1 MITHLWSST
10 IVLLLAMGAARFVKM
25 TARTRSTILTIGLAK
40 FAIPTFTIA
49 IASKSVVMTPLR
61 ILAGP
66 RVPKVAPA
74 PTHWFE
80 IVWITISLLLI
91 ARWTFVR
98 YRVTKTILARG
109 ADSPAVVGI
118 FRPTIVLP
126 AHAYDLEPDEL
137 QALLAHEQAH
147 IARRDNLRGLLE
159 SLIVAAFWFHPL
171 VWLAQREL
179 IRAREEACDEVV
191 AGSQPVETYVA
202 ALARICRGALAPRVA
217 GISCMASGLLKERI
231 DKLMRYPETLRTSV
245 PHRIAVAIA
254 AVLLVTVTLGAGLTF
269 AGEQHKFNGEK
280 ISIDLKDADVRDV
293 LNVFAQLTGRT
304 FDVAANV
311 HGKVTI
317 SVKDMPWDEA
327 LAKIAADQRLTIIFD
342 KDGKTV
348 HVTQQ

>member
-202 ALARICRGALAPRVA
+202 ALARICRWRR
-217 GISCMASGLLKERI
+217 ASPASPAWR
-231 DKLMRYPETLRTSV
+231 
-245 PHRIAVAIA
+245 A
-254 AVLLVTVTLGAGLTF
+254 AFSKKGST
-269 AGEQHKFNGEK
+269 N
-280 ISIDLKDADVRDV
+280 
-293 LNVFAQLTGRT
+293 
-304 FDVAANV
+304 
-311 HGKVTI
+311 
-317 SVKDMPWDEA
+317 
-327 LAKIAADQRLTIIFD
+327 
-342 KDGKTV
+342 
-348 HVTQQ
+348 